1 MRYSGL
7 NYSSICLNFHKST
20 RKSLMGDDI
29 DFSVNEAVECFS
41 GLLGGTLDAI
51 GGRQR
56 QDSSVPNIDFKRG

>member
-1 MRYSGL
+1 
-7 NYSSICLNFHKST
+7 
-20 RKSLMGDDI
+20 MGDDI